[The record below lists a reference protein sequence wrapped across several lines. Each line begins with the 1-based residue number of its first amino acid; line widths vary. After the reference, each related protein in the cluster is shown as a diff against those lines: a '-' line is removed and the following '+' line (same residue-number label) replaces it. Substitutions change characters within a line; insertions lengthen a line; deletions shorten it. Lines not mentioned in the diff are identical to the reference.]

1 MTAVAG
7 PTQSRFLSVAEAA
20 DDLHVTER
28 FIRKLIANGHLRA
41 KVGTRL
47 IQIRREDLD
56 ELIHPLHASSVT
68 LSLEP
73 QPG

>member
-28 FIRKLIANGHLRA
+28 FIRKLIANGDLRA
-41 KVGTRL
+41 VKVGTRL
-47 IQIRREDLD
+47 IRIRREDLD
-56 ELIHPLHASSVT
+56 ELIHPLQANGP
-68 LSLEP
+68 SL
-73 QPG
+73 

>member
-28 FIRKLIANGHLRA
+28 FIRKLIANGDLRA
-41 KVGTRL
+41 VKVGTRL
-47 IQIRREDLD
+47 VRIRREDLD
-56 ELIHPLHASSVT
+56 ELIHPLQANGP
-68 LSLEP
+68 SL
-73 QPG
+73 